1 MLPKPAAPSQGKVD
15 SCRDQEASC
24 PCCQQ
29 QGSMRLPTG
38 YVTTSVPAVPLGFCI
53 MLPGVTLK

>member
-1 MLPKPAAPSQGKVD
+1 MLKPATRSQGKVD
-15 SCRDQEASC
+15 GCRDQEASC

-38 YVTTSVPAVPLGFCI
+38 YVATSAPAVLLGFCI
-53 MLPGVTLK
+53 MLPEIL

>member
-15 SCRDQEASC
+15 GCRDQEASC

-29 QGSMRLPTG
+29 QDGTRLPTG
-38 YVTTSVPAVPLGFCI
+38 YAATSAPAVPLGFCI
-53 MLPGVTLK
+53 MLPEIL